1 MMSKKNRKKQT
12 DGAILPWRWM
22 GILIAFGTVAFVYL
36 WLLGQCDAL
45 GMQIRQLEDQ
55 KAEIR
60 KRVVNEE
67 YRLANMK
74 TPENIDRLL
83 KQFGISMGLPE
94 PGQVVVVRARDG
106 ARPVQIAADTRA
118 ARAGGRPMIHD

>member
-1 MMSKKNRKKQT
+1 MGKRNRKKQT
-12 DGAILPWRWM
+12 DAAILPWRWM
-22 GILIAFGTVAFVYL
+22 GFLVAVGTVSFVYL

-94 PGQVVVVRARDG
+94 PGQVVVVRTRDG
-106 ARPVQIAADTRA
+106 ARLVQVAADVRA
-118 ARAGGRPMIHD
+118 ARAGERPIIHD

>member
-1 MMSKKNRKKQT
+1 MTYRRNRKKAT
-12 DGAILPWRWM
+12 GAAILPWRWV
-22 GILIAFGTVAFVYL
+22 GVLCGFGLIAFAYL

-45 GMQIRQLEDQ
+45 GREIKQLEDQ

-60 KRVVNEE
+60 KRVLNEE

-83 KQFGISMGLPE
+83 KQFGLVMGLPE
-94 PGQVVVVRARDG
+94 PGQVVVVRERDG
-106 ARPVQIAADTRA
+106 ARPVQVAAG
-118 ARAGGRPMIHD
+118 ARVASAGWRPMIHD

>member
-1 MMSKKNRKKQT
+1 MGYKKNRKKHANAPILPGRMILIL
-12 DGAILPWRWM
+12 GAI
-22 GILIAFGTVAFVYL
+22 GLIAFAHL
-36 WLLGQCDAL
+36 WLVGQCDAL
-45 GMQIRQLEDQ
+45 GVQIKKLEDQ

-67 YRLANMK
+67 YRLAKMK

-94 PGQVVVVRARDG
+94 PGQVVVVRANDG
-106 ARPVQIAADTRA
+106 ARPVEVASDTRA